1 MTTLTDVKVVTDI
14 QFFVPGIPRPG
25 GSKRGFYN
33 PKLGRV
39 MIVKDGGQVE
49 ENWRQAVSFAAM
61 KAMLDAPPMEGALC
75 VSVRFRVPRPKG
87 HFGKRGLLPS
97 APVWPTTKPDATK
110 LWRGTE
116 DALKG
121 ICWRDDSQI
130 VWQKIGK
137 EFGNIPGANIRIKL
151 RGETLLFDMP

>member
-1 MTTLTDVKVVTDI
+1 MTSI
-14 QFFVPGIPRPG
+14 EFFVPGIPRPG

-39 MIVKDGGQVE
+39 MMVKDGGQVE
-49 ENWRQAVSFAAM
+49 ENWQQAVSFAGQRAIGDM
-61 KAMLDAPPMEGALC
+61 PPLDGPLG
-75 VSVRFRVPRPKG
+75 VRVEFRVPRPKG
-87 HFGKRGLLPS
+87 HLGKRGLLPS
-97 APVWPTTKPDATK
+97 APPFPTTRPDLTK

-130 VWQKIGK
+130 VWQKIVK
-137 EFGNIPGANIRIKL
+137 VFAATPGAAIRIEP
-151 RGETLLFDMP
+151 RGETPIFDMA